1 MRSSSE
7 CIDNVE
13 YDMGT
18 LTIRFTDGTLYEYY
32 NVPPLVYANLNRGSI
47 SLGRFFNY
55 NIRGQYSFSRLN

>member
-1 MRSSSE
+1 
-7 CIDNVE
+7 
-13 YDMGT
+13 MGT